1 MAQVGDN
8 RKYLKTI
15 LDFVWLL
22 SYHLR
27 SSGFRDLWRNYDH
40 GQHSI
45 LKERVYKPI
54 LQVTSNP
61 ILVRGP
67 KFRFSW
73 SLHERQSVTKGFFS
87 IFDPIKA
94 TATAFILVAYWHAPL
109 PYQEEDYDNWNSIYA
124 YIVFGLGNF
133 LFTFLE
139 NIVSFK
145 IFSIAPMK
153 IVGFLFIYLVNFF
166 FITSS
171 FNSGILLLKRVL
183 LSWPSVFDIFGVFMF
198 CFLAIKALDKASNG
212 NEIV

>member
-1 MAQVGDN
+1 MN
-8 RKYLKTI
+8 
-15 LDFVWLL
+15 
-22 SYHLR
+22 LR
-27 SSGFRDLWRNYDH
+27 IITKSHQAESEIGFLTK
-40 GQHSI
+40 SI
-45 LKERVYKPI
+45 LKPYGRAAAMPTVWK
-54 LQVTSNP
+54 L
-61 ILVRGP
+61 
-67 KFRFSW
+67 
-73 SLHERQSVTKGFFS
+73 

-124 YIVFGLGNF
+124 YMVFGLGNF

-139 NIVSFK
+139 NIIIFK

-183 LSWPSVFDIFGVFMF
+183 VSWPSVFDIFGVFMY
-198 CFLAIKALDKASNG
+198 CFLATKALDKASNG